1 MTGVRKRLARA
12 QNELARLTINTLT
25 PPRRLPSPFGPELR
39 DRVHGKT
46 VLITGASSGIGR
58 GLAVRVAA
66 EGALTIVTARRAT
79 ELADVVT
86 EIRDAGGQAF
96 AIVSDLST
104 DSGVDQLADEVLA
117 EFGAPDILV
126 NNAGRSIRRSIANSE
141 HRLHDYER
149 TMRTNYLGAVGLML
163 RLLPPMRRRGSGQV
177 ITSSSIGVVADLP
190 RFSAYIGSKAALE
203 AVVRVAAVECLSDG
217 VVFTNVHIPLV
228 DTDMIGPTGWGGYT
242 ALPIE
247 DAVEMMVDAIVRRP
261 NQLENPLGAAAL
273 WTNRLAPG
281 LARRGLH
288 HFHRMIPDSPAAK
301 SAGYQPSRYQTKES
315 NHEQN

>member
-1 MTGVRKRLARA
+1 M
-12 QNELARLTINTLT
+12 ARLTINALT
-25 PPRRLPSPFGPELR
+25 PPRGFPRPWGPGLR
-39 DRVHGKT
+39 ERVDGRT

-58 GLAVRVAA
+58 GLALRVAA
-66 EGALTIVTARRAT
+66 AGAITLVTARRAS
-79 ELADVVT
+79 ELAELVE
-86 EIRDAGGQAF
+86 EIRATGGQAF
-96 AIVSDLST
+96 ALVADLST
-104 DSGVDQLADEVLA
+104 DDGIDRLADEVLA

-141 HRLHDYER
+141 RRLHDYER

-163 RLLPPMRRRGSGQV
+163 RMLPPMRRRGSGQV
-177 ITSSSIGVVADLP
+177 ITSSSIGVVSDLP

-228 DTDMIGPTGWGGYT
+228 DTDMIGPTGWSGYK

-261 NQLENPLGAAAL
+261 EHLENPLGTAAL
-273 WTNRLAPG
+273 WMTRLTPG

-288 HFHRMIPDSPAAK
+288 HFHRMMPDSVAAK
-301 SAGYQPSRYQTKES
+301 VAVTANLHRDKEA
-315 NHEQN
+315 EL